1 MKILK
6 NIILWAKNLRNTDPV
21 YSCIVY
27 KRHGCSH
34 VDGFLCDIKTCNI
47 LEEYKL
53 RELEQQ
59 LDIPLKDR
67 L

>member
-1 MKILK
+1 MLQKILNWFK
-6 NIILWAKNLRNTDPV
+6 NIRSNDPV

-34 VDGFLCDIKTCNI
+34 IDGMICNMKTCSI

-59 LDIPLKDR
+59 LNIPIKDR

>member
-1 MKILK
+1 MLQKILNWFK
-6 NIILWAKNLRNTDPV
+6 AMRSNDPV

-34 VDGFLCDIKTCNI
+34 VDGMLCDMKICST

>member
-1 MKILK
+1 MRVFNWLK
-6 NIILWAKNLRNTDPV
+6 NIRKNDPV
-21 YSCIVY
+21 HRCLVF
-27 KRHGCSH
+27 KRHGCCH
-34 VDGFLCDIKTCNI
+34 VDGILCDMKTCSI

-59 LDIPLKDR
+59 LDIPIKDR